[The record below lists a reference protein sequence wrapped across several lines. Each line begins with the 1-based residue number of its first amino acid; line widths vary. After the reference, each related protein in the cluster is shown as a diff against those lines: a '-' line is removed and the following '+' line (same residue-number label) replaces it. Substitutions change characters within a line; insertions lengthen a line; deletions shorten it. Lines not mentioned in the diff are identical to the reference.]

1 LQDRVWIGDFNWFSN
16 VESKWL
22 ESKGVF
28 QLESNAAKV
37 GIPLTEKNI
46 YFYM

>member
-1 LQDRVWIGDFNWFSN
+1 VIGDVDMFSN
-16 VESKWL
+16 VEF
-22 ESKGVF
+22 EF
-28 QLESNAAKV
+28 ESNAAKM

>member
-1 LQDRVWIGDFNWFSN
+1 VIGDVDLFSN
-16 VESKWL
+16 VEL
-22 ESKGVF
+22 EYEF
-28 QLESNAAKV
+28 ESNAAKM